1 MGSKIEYVDSSHL
14 YATNYV
20 RNSKAIGVLW
30 AIFTICY
37 AIIAVVAFVT
47 PEWIGDLETEYP
59 RKFGLW
65 QICKADEVEDCK
77 GRLDDFLSINGL
89 VFKIA
94 TVLVGIAVALALFT
108 ICAMLLFFFCQSTTV
123 FHICA
128 WLQLL
133 SDVKCPKV
141 CTDIGAFKKASKTP
155 EQVKE
160 ELKTAEETKTAVLES
175 SPIPTLQDAPERI
188 TSPST
193 GDEYLSNLKPC
204 PDGTVDWTPL
214 GDMTGTRPGV
224 NKYSLSRYSLSEWR
238 KHNQKV
244 LDPEVI
250 TESNI
255 VDYNAKTS
263 MMQAFGNI
271 DKQQS
276 ENNKRL
282 KQKARDIFRWKVEV
296 EKACKEITQEVE
308 YLEIERQRLKGASR
322 VLMLPE
328 SISKECLDLRSNR
341 FEPDLVADLAE
352 QELIKEMNLVSEVRA
367 TLKNTLNK
375 IEEQM
380 AINKA
385 AKHRIEYDW
394 CDKAMAYNTETIN
407 LSLNTKSNIIMF
419 RPGST
424 RFGEYTA
431 PLEYWEYF
439 CRENVQNCEAARQK
453 SADLRGSLNAILV
466 NGGRKLRNQADRT
479 DMALAETVA
488 IMQELCTKLE
498 ETLRNTLQRIADM
511 EALIDNLKDSIRKMD
526 AAMKLAQTRLD
537 NRNNWRPHGE
547 SVRDQPHLGLIEEV
561 KKIHE
566 TVTSLLGQLRN
577 AERVRQD
584 LLKKRTVLEK
594 DIASK
599 RKTLNIDRDRCGMV
613 RSHYPSASEL
623 AGH

>member
-1 MGSKIEYVDSSHL
+1 MTTLTS
-14 YATNYV
+14 
-20 RNSKAIGVLW
+20 
-30 AIFTICY
+30 F
-37 AIIAVVAFVT
+37 
-47 PEWIGDLETEYP
+47 PE
-59 RKFGLW
+59 
-65 QICKADEVEDCK
+65 
-77 GRLDDFLSINGL
+77 DD
-89 VFKIA
+89 
-94 TVLVGIAVALALFT
+94 
-108 ICAMLLFFFCQSTTV
+108 
-123 FHICA
+123 
-128 WLQLL
+128 
-133 SDVKCPKV
+133 KCPKV

-155 EQVKE
+155 EQAKE
-160 ELKTAEETKTAVLES
+160 ELKTAEEAKTAIAE
-175 SPIPTLQDAPERI
+175 
-188 TSPST
+188 PST
-193 GDEYLSNLKPC
+193 VVSQEEPQSIGPPLSDNVYLPNLIPG
-204 PDGTVDWTPL
+204 PDGKVDWTPL
-214 GDMTGTRPGV
+214 AGMTGTRPEV
-224 NKYSLSRYSLSEWR
+224 NKYSISRYSLGEWR
-238 KHNQKV
+238 QHNQIV

-263 MMQAFGNI
+263 IMQAYGNI

-276 ENNKRL
+276 ENTKRL

-296 EKACKEITQEVE
+296 ERACKAITEEVE
-308 YLEIERQRLKGASR
+308 LLEIERQRLKGATR

-367 TLKNTLNK
+367 TLKNTLNQ

-394 CDKAMAYNTETIN
+394 CDKTMAYNTESIN
-407 LSLNTKSNIIMF
+407 LSLNTKSNTIMF
-419 RPGST
+419 KPGST
-424 RFGEYTA
+424 RFGDYTA
-431 PLEYWEYF
+431 PLEYWEFF

-453 SADLRGSLNAILV
+453 SSDLRGSLNAILV
-466 NGGRKLRNQADRT
+466 SGGRKLRNQADRT

-488 IMQELCTKLE
+488 ITQELCTKLE

-511 EALIDNLKDSIRKMD
+511 ETLIDNLKDSVKKMD

-577 AERVRQD
+577 AERVRED
-584 LLKKRTVLEK
+584 LLKKRIVLEK
-594 DIASK
+594 EIASK

-623 AGH
+623 AGY

>member
-37 AIIAVVAFVT
+37 AIISVVAFVT

-65 QICKADEVEDCK
+65 QICRTDDAVEDCK
-77 GRLDDFLSINGL
+77 GRLDDFTSINGF

-94 TVLVGIAVALALFT
+94 TVLVGAAVALALFT
-108 ICAMLLFFFCQSTTV
+108 ICAMLLFFFCRSTTV
-123 FHICA
+123 FHICG
-128 WLQLL
+128 WLQLI
-133 SDVKCPKV
+133 SADRCPKV
-141 CTDIGAFKKASKTP
+141 CTDIGAFKKAAKSP

-160 ELKTAEETKTAVLES
+160 EIKAAEEAKTQKASEEKALKPPEEES
-175 SPIPTLQDAPERI
+175 EPLKPEQ
-188 TSPST
+188 S
-193 GDEYLSNLKPC
+193 GEEYLPNLKPG
-204 PDGTVDWTPL
+204 PDGNVDWTPL

-224 NKYSLSRYSLSEWR
+224 NKYSISRYSLSEWR
-238 KHNQKV
+238 NHNQKV
-244 LDPEVI
+244 LDPEIIV
-250 TESNI
+250 ESNI
-255 VDYNAKTS
+255 VEYNAKTS

-276 ENNKRL
+276 ENFKRL
-282 KQKARDIFRWKVEV
+282 RQKARDIFRWKVEV
-296 EKACKEITQEVE
+296 EKACKAITDEVE
-308 YLEIERQRLKGASR
+308 LLEIERQRLKGASK

-341 FEPDLVADLAE
+341 FQPDLVADLAE
-352 QELIKEMNLVSEVRA
+352 KELIKEMNLVSEVRA
-367 TLKNTLNK
+367 TLKNTLDE
-375 IEEQM
+375 IEKQM
-380 AINKA
+380 AVNKA

-394 CDKAMAYNTETIN
+394 CDKTMAYNTEATN
-407 LSLNTKSNIIMF
+407 LGLDTKSNTIMF
-419 RPGST
+419 RPGAT

-479 DMALAETVA
+479 DMA
-488 IMQELCTKLE
+488 KLE

-511 EALIDNLKDSIRKMD
+511 ESLIENLKDSIKKMD

-566 TVTSLLGQLRN
+566 TVTSLLGQLNN
-577 AERVRQD
+577 AERVRSD
-584 LLKKRTVLEK
+584 LLKKRIVLEK

-623 AGH
+623 AGY